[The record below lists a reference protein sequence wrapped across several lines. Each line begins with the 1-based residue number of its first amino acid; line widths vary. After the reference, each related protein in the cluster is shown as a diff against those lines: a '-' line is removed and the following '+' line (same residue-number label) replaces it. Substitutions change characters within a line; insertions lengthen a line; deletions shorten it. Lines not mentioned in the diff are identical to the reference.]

1 MSYDLEFL
9 RKSADESWEDALE
22 AASGA
27 GAGATEALDAQV
39 RAALTGAVREL
50 LGEVT
55 VHEGERYCELDH
67 GPTGIQ
73 LNLYRHSAAITVP
86 YSYSGTDAATI
97 VGRIYALGRI
107 VEEHTGLIG
116 YDPQT
121 GLALAESAA
130 TPDRAVEIFDRTAA
144 SFASRGT
151 SIAPAPPGAR

>member
-9 RKSADESWEDALE
+9 RKGADESWEEAFE
-22 AASGA
+22 AASDA
-27 GAGATEALDAQV
+27 GAGEAPDTQV

-67 GPTGIQ
+67 SPTGIQ

-86 YSYSGTDAATI
+86 YWYSGTDAATI
-97 VGRIYALGRI
+97 VGQIYALARI

-121 GLALAESAA
+121 ELAVTEAA
-130 TPDRAVEIFDRTAA
+130 AKPDLAVEIFDRTAA
-144 SFASRGT
+144 SFARRG
-151 SIAPAPPGAR
+151 IQP